1 MHTYMHLCIYMCMVA
16 SEVAMGL
23 ANNPERV
30 QQLKATLR
38 EMCLAGI
45 SKLVADTLCS
55 EVETEYRTMWHTCL
69 DSV

>member
-1 MHTYMHLCIYMCMVA
+1 MHLCIYMCMVA

-38 EMCLAGI
+38 EKCLAGI

>member
-1 MHTYMHLCIYMCMVA
+1 
-16 SEVAMGL
+16 MGL

-38 EMCLAGI
+38 EKCLAGI